1 MRGPSL
7 SCHEQREMT
16 ALLRLKEA
24 DWLTPGRLFERFL
37 EVVWLDSGGTI
48 KEEREHIEGRL
59 ASQDQILA
67 QTHQTAEDLALYN
80 KRCQHWERARDD
92 LMAAAERE
100 IMRAGSIGAWLAVG
114 RRSPFHD
121 EELIPPRFWDF
132 LSLDQL
138 ARKAWNEKLE
148 LEFAGLKC
156 VVLQELPREFRRA
169 VLLELDELD
178 LAIQDGR
185 YEGRIK
191 GASESKS
198 NLAPSEQPVKAYV
211 RVWDAFEGLPEDVKE
226 WRHEHG
232 GKTKIIDHLSEQLP
246 GLKRATVEREFRNVL
261 QFKGLSR
268 KPRNPEN

>member
-1 MRGPSL
+1 M
-7 SCHEQREMT
+7 
-16 ALLRLKEA
+16 
-24 DWLTPGRLFERFL
+24 
-37 EVVWLDSGGTI
+37 

-100 IMRAGSIGAWLAVG
+100 LMRAGSSGAWLAVG

-132 LSLDQL
+132 LSLNQL

-156 VVLQELPREFRRA
+156 VVLQDLPREIRRA
-169 VLLELDELD
+169 VLLELDELN

-185 YEGRIK
+185 YEGQTT
-191 GASESKS
+191 GASESS
-198 NLAPSEQPVKAYV
+198 SSLAPSERPEKAFA
-211 RVWDAFEGLPEDVKE
+211 RVLDAFEGLSEDVKE
-226 WRHEHG
+226 WIHMHG
-232 GKTKIIDHLSEQLP
+232 GKTKIIDHLSEHLP
-246 GLKRATVEREFRNVL
+246 DLKRTTVEREFRNVL
-261 QFKGLSR
+261 QFHGLSR
-268 KPRNPEN
+268 KPRNREP